1 MSEIERYN
9 GLTTADK
16 GALLDAKL
24 AERNYVV
31 LRDGKIDHFTIEF
44 PRFKH
49 HNKFNWEIVAI
60 DLALAQIA
68 EMESAE
74 KPIHSERYYEILEE
88 IKGWKPWQKEAFNQ
102 LATSEHA
109 TQIDITEKPLTWN
122 ERINQMTVEEKADV
136 ALNLNLCA
144 GELRK
149 PYDLCDEK
157 YLYASGMQHNG
168 RFHDCRQCWIDF
180 LNSPYTEGAT
190 K

>member
-1 MSEIERYN
+1 MYN
-9 GLTTADK
+9 GLTAADK
-16 GALLDAKL
+16 MVMLKAMKFGAKWL
-24 AERNYVV
+24 A
-31 LRDGKIDHFTIEF
+31 RDWTGQLYGYSVKPRKDDEF
-44 PRFKH
+44 KKWTSSGGYMFLVKDKYIRLADWSDTEPV
-49 HNKFNWEIVAI
+49 NI

-68 EMESAE
+68 KMDSKENKLLSEKASE
-74 KPIHSERYYEILEE
+74 KPCM
-88 IKGWKPWQKEAFNQ
+88 
-102 LATSEHA
+102 
-109 TQIDITEKPLTWN
+109 TWN

-168 RFHDCRQCWIDF
+168 RFHDCRQCWIDK
-180 LNSPYTEGAT
+180 LNSPYTEGET